1 MSENSSFLLVSLL
14 INGDTCLYLLP
25 SIGLALIFH
34 VLSKRHPGFFLLILA
49 GTVAHEVMHFLV
61 AAFTNARPISFSVLP
76 RRSGNAWILGTV
88 GCANIRWYNAVLVGF
103 APLLVLAVPV
113 AVAAWR
119 TRHGL
124 HWNLDD
130 IWIAGLLAPQFL
142 SCLPSSADLRMACR
156 SWPLI
161 VAAAMLIA
169 SFVIPAWR

>member
-1 MSENSSFLLVSLL
+1 MSGHSTLPLVALLS
-14 INGDTCLYLLP
+14 NGDTCLYLLP
-25 SIGLALIFH
+25 SIGLALVFH
-34 VLSKRHPGFFLLILA
+34 VLSKRHPAFFLLILP

-61 AAFTNARPISFSVLP
+61 AVFTNARPTSFSVLP
-76 RRSGNAWILGTV
+76 RRSGFAWILGTV

-130 IWIAGLLAPQFL
+130 IWIAVLLAPQFL
-142 SCLPSSADLRMACR
+142 SCVPSSADLRMACR

-161 VAAAMLIA
+161 LVAAMLIA
-169 SFVIPAWR
+169 WLLVPSWH